1 MPPTK
6 KATPVTSKRST
17 SARSRS
23 QEPRAS
29 EGRILNCMP
38 SPDTEKDW
46 QFHNAMDAGILTA
59 PTRALPD
66 GVDLRDE
73 TWWPIGDQGS
83 TGSCVGWASAAAILR
98 WHLVQAGRL
107 PKTEPLSPRFQWMA
121 AKETD
126 EFTSQPTTFIESA
139 GTSLKAALDVARKFG
154 SVRVSD
160 LDFETG
166 HLYTGE
172 VATFYAIASQFK
184 ISAYFNLGRNLRDWR
199 TWLAKHGPILTRLD
213 VDETWDRATVT
224 KGKLTTYKP
233 ATARGGHAVCLVGY
247 TAKTFIVRNSW
258 GSGWGDKGYA
268 YASDAYAQK
277 AFTESY
283 GVAI

>member
-1 MPPTK
+1 MPPRK
-6 KATPVTSKRST
+6 KTTT
-17 SARSRS
+17 SARKAASAAAASS
-23 QEPRAS
+23 QPTRAS

-38 SPDTEKDW
+38 SPGTEKDW

-59 PTRALPD
+59 VTRALPD
-66 GVDLRDE
+66 AVDLRDE
-73 TWWPIGDQGS
+73 TWWPIGDQGT
-83 TGSCVGWASAAAILR
+83 TGSCVGWATAASVLR

-107 PKTEPLSPRFQWMA
+107 SKTEPLSPRFQWMA

-154 SVRVSD
+154 TVRLSD

-172 VATFYAIASQFK
+172 VATFYAIASQLK
-184 ISAYFNLGRNLRDWR
+184 ISAYFNLGRNVRDWH
-199 TWLAKHGPILTRLD
+199 TWLANHGPILTRLD
-213 VDETWDRATVT
+213 VDDTWDRATAT

-233 ATARGGHAVCLVGY
+233 TTARGGHAVSLVGY

-268 YASDAYAQK
+268 YASDSYAQK
-277 AFTESY
+277 AFTEAY

>member
-6 KATPVTSKRST
+6 KTTTGTTKRS
-17 SARSRS
+17 SSGGARNR
-23 QEPRAS
+23 EPRAS

-38 SPDTEKDW
+38 SPRTEKDW

-59 PTRALPD
+59 GTRPLPD

-73 TWWPIGDQGS
+73 SWWPIGDQGI

-107 PKTEPLSPRFQWMA
+107 QKTEQLSPRFQWMA
-121 AKETD
+121 AKEID
-126 EFTSQPTTFIESA
+126 EFISQPTTFIESA

-154 SVRVSD
+154 SVRLTD

-184 ISAYFNLGRNLRDWR
+184 ISAYFNLGRNLREWR
-199 TWLAKHGPILTRLD
+199 TWLANHGPILTRLD
-213 VDETWDRATVT
+213 VDEMWDRATST
-224 KGKLTTYKP
+224 KGKLATYK
-233 ATARGGHAVCLVGY
+233 AGTARGGHAVCLVGF
-247 TAKTFIVRNSW
+247 TSKTFIVRNSW
-258 GSGWGDKGYA
+258 GTGWGDKGYA

-277 AFTESY
+277 AFTEAY